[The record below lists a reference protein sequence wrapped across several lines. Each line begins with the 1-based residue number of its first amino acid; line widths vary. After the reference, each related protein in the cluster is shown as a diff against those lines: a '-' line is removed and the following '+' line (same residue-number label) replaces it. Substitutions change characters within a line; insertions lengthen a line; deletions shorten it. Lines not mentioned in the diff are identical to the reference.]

1 MSVYLLDTDTLT
13 LIQFGHAQAVRRLAT
28 HRDSDVAISV
38 LSVQEQMKGWLA
50 RLNRL
55 RTPPHLA
62 DWYNR
67 LADRMFPVWKRHPV
81 LSFPE
86 PAILRFEQLRSLR
99 LNVGAMDLRIAAVAL
114 ENALTVV
121 TRNQRD
127 FGRVPG
133 LTTEDWSV

>member
-1 MSVYLLDTDTLT
+1 MSVYLLDTDMLT
-13 LIQFGHAQAVRRLAT
+13 LIQFGQAAAVRRLAT
-28 HRDSDVAISV
+28 HPDSDVAVSV

-55 RTPPHLA
+55 RTPPQFA
-62 DWYNR
+62 DWYDR
-67 LADRMFPVWKRHPV
+67 LANRMFPVWQRNAL

-99 LNVGAMDLRIAAVAL
+99 LNVGNMDLRIAAVAL
-114 ENALTVV
+114 ENGLKVV